1 MLQLLSKIYIL
12 KLLWIPNLNM
22 KVFSKKE
29 EKKSPKYDMTSFF
42 FKPDTCFRTVWFFS
56 RENHCVMLL
65 FLLQVTK
72 LSFLS
77 LSWSRIVVPTM
88 SAFLKVWSEDDCS
101 YMDYEDEDEFFLVNS
116 IWFEIFPLQLAIFKN
131 IFVFH

>member
-1 MLQLLSKIYIL
+1 MLQLLSKIYML

-42 FKPDTCFRTVWFFS
+42 LNLTPAFVLSDFF

-131 IFVFH
+131 MFVFH